1 METQV
6 FLDYLQ
12 FSIPFE
18 HMPFDSEYKNIN
30 PLPYYQRGYVGTY
43 GERYYIGNKNSNNPL
58 VIMSGGPLQRWSKIV
73 AQTEFL
79 QNIINN
85 GAKISRIDMTMDCYI
100 SDDLIQPI
108 DYVDWFLS
116 EKIETCDTWHVP
128 PKTISS
134 WEKYRG
140 KSVSNIETL
149 YFGDWKKRGKRGI
162 VRVYDKGIDLGQY
175 ANSIVRLEVE
185 DKRDKA
191 HVSAH
196 RIADGA
202 SVGSVLKTRFNV
214 LDDRWQSAIDSP
226 SIDTTR
232 GESEDDKQA
241 TKNAWNWLLAQ
252 VAPTLGKQLAMD
264 ELNED
269 SENFKLFNEIVQKNY
284 TERLNELIAPDTQ
297 TGEIKSFTGRKELNR
312 GKKQR
317 HARHI
322 ESMKRT
328 TSQSSSS

>member
-18 HMPFDSEYKNIN
+18 HMPFDSVYKNIN
-30 PLPYYQRGYVGTY
+30 PLPYYQHGYVGSY
-43 GERYYIGNKNSNNPL
+43 GERYYTGNKNSNNPL
-58 VIMSGGPLQRWSKIV
+58 VIMSGKPLQKWSKVID
-73 AQTEFL
+73 QTEFL

-85 GAKISRIDMTMDCYI
+85 GAKVSRLDMTMDCYI

-108 DYVDWFLS
+108 DYVDWFMTD
-116 EKIETCDTWHVP
+116 KIETCDTWKVS

-134 WEKYRG
+134 WEKYKG
-140 KSVSNIETL
+140 KSVFNIETL
-149 YFGDWKKRGKRGI
+149 YFGDWKKRGRRGI
-162 VRVYDKGIDLGQY
+162 VRVYDKGVDLGQY
-175 ANSIVRLEVE
+175 ANSIIRLEVE
-185 DKRDKA
+185 DKREKA

-202 SVGSVLKTRFNV
+202 TVGSVLKTRFNI
-214 LDDRWQSAIDSP
+214 LDDRWQNAIDSP

-232 GESEDDKQA
+232 GESEEE
-241 TKNAWNWLLAQ
+241 TKAVTDAWGWLLKQ
-252 VAPTLGKQLAMD
+252 VAPALGKQLAMD

-269 SENFKLFNEIVQKNY
+269 SENFELFNKIVRESYSNRLGELLKPDERTCEIA
-284 TERLNELIAPDTQ
+284 T
-297 TGEIKSFTGRKELNR
+297 FTGRKELNR

-317 HARHI
+317 QERFKEELRAL
-322 ESMKRT
+322 T
-328 TSQSSSS
+328 G